1 MKGTLLYTLHA
12 NKYISVKDS
21 DGKLES
27 GLMSGNLIAEGSY
40 EQCKNTKED
49 SAKADGIRGQY
60 VLARWHDSLVWN

>member
-1 MKGTLLYTLHA
+1 
-12 NKYISVKDS
+12 
-21 DGKLES
+21 
-27 GLMSGNLIAEGSY
+27 MSGNLIAEGSY